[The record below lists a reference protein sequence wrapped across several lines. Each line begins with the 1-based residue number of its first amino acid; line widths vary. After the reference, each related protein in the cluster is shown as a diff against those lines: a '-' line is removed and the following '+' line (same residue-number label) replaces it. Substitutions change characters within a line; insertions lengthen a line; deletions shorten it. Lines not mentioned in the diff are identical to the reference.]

1 MTITADPAGRT
12 VPRRAE
18 YPPKPWA
25 EDVRIVVWLRGDHD
39 AATAGG
45 LAERLATAAALGHG
59 DVVVDLS
66 GVRFMDGAIV
76 KVLVQFRVLLGL
88 QRRRLLLRAPSTFAQ
103 RILAPRDGSAGPE
116 DLLVD
121 GDVGVDHALLPEA
134 SDGALPDEPAI
145 EGAGPGDRQS
155 ADCSQTPGRCA
166 TGDTCPCSRE
176 PTSMST

>member
-1 MTITADPAGRT
+1 MTITASPAGRT

-25 EDVRIVVWLRGDHD
+25 EDVRIVVWLRGEHD

-45 LAERLATAAALGHG
+45 LAERLANAAALGHG

-103 RILAPRDGSAGPE
+103 RILDVCGLVELMEPRVAPRGGSAGPE
-116 DLLVD
+116 DLFVD
-121 GDVGVDHALLPEA
+121 GDVGVDQALVPDA
-134 SDGALPDEPAI
+134 AWPSTSDLITAIERARTRLRPLTATLAPAI
-145 EGAGPGDRQS
+145 HPGL
-155 ADCSQTPGRCA
+155 
-166 TGDTCPCSRE
+166 
-176 PTSMST
+176 